1 MIKADKGHIELS
13 GDITTLITDLTYII
27 DAVVGVMEDQRNMPT
42 KMAKAITK
50 ATVNQCIDELVGS
63 REIREGSRT
72 VNFKLPDG
80 D

>member
-13 GDITTLITDLTYII
+13 GDIATMLTDLTYII

-42 KMAKAITK
+42 KMAKTIIK
-50 ATVNQCIDELVGS
+50 ASVNQCIDELVGS